1 MKVIGLTGQSGAGKG
16 IVCELFASCGIP
28 SVNAD
33 AVYRDLLVPP
43 SACLEEIVRVFGGG
57 VLLPNGTLDRKAL
70 GSIVFSD
77 REALAKLNAVS
88 HRYIMAEIRNRIA
101 RLRADGCPAVIL
113 DAPQLFEA
121 KGESDCD
128 TIVAVVAPEPVR
140 LARIM
145 RRDGITEAEARRRMQ
160 AQYPEAFFRE
170 HADYIL
176 ENNGTPEA
184 LLPSLKAILRALEI
198 PDSKDHH

>member
-16 IVCELFASCGIP
+16 TVCELLASYGIP

-33 AVYRDLLVPP
+33 AVYRDLLAPP
-43 SACLEEIVRVFGGG
+43 SACLNEIVRIFGGK
-57 VLLPNGTLDRKAL
+57 VLLPDGTLDRKTL
-70 GSIVFSD
+70 GTIVFSD

-101 RLRADGCPAVIL
+101 RLRAEGCPAVVL

-128 TIVAVVAPEPVR
+128 AIVAVVAPEAVR

-145 RRDGITEAEARRRMQ
+145 RRDGITEAEARQRMR
-160 AQYPEAFFRE
+160 AQYSETFFRE

-184 LLPSLKAILRALEI
+184 LRSPLEAILRTLEI
-198 PDSKDHH
+198 PDPKEYH